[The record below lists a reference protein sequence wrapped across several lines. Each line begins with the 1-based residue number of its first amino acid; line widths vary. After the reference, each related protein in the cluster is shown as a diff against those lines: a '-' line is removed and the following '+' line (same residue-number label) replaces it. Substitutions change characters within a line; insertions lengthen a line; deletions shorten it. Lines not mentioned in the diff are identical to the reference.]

1 MWDNIPAKDLSAFI
15 SKQKVRQ
22 NHGWEPI
29 WRWDVRQLSRFLHG
43 AQSVVCWN
51 SCLSPAALLI
61 RGDVQSSACA
71 VPLPNPSITL
81 QASTTPRPALSY
93 IWPRD
98 IRVPCPS
105 SAIWATHSSSIY
117 VGVRVQAGQWQ
128 DAVPPTLPRGT
139 DCCCCLNASWLW
151 AGGPQRSTRPWWSN
165 LVSYIDTKLLLE
177 EVLLRPAGVLTLWS
191 VWVLTPQ
198 YSDGDTILS
207 KKLCLSD
214 EMSNRDP
221 DSLWSLEIPGCLSKR
236 VGVLSRHPG
245 QISPLVS
252 NHHGLLIIPI
262 HWLASS
268 LGLLSTSKLVC
279 GGRSC
284 TIWLPSHHPG
294 GCCTLLVDEEIP
306 PYYVKLF
313 ECLEKRYINVT
324 NVIKLCC

>member
-1 MWDNIPAKDLSAFI
+1 MPVLHWENSWKTSVRSWRERNRKVHSHYVSKGVKHCTKCKHLSLIFNYKVMWDNISAKDLSAFI
-15 SKQKVRQ
+15 SEQKVRQ

-29 WRWDVRQLSRFLHG
+29 WRWAVRQLSRFLHG

-51 SCLSPAALLI
+51 SCPSPAALLI

-105 SAIWATHSSSIY
+105 SAIWATHGSSIY

-128 DAVPPTLPRGT
+128 DAVPRTLPRGT

-151 AGGPQRSTRPWWSN
+151 AGGPHRSTRPWWSN

-177 EVLLRPAGVLTLWS
+177 EVLVRPAGVLTLWS

-198 YSDGDTILS
+198 YSDRDTIL
-207 KKLCLSD
+207 
-214 EMSNRDP
+214 
-221 DSLWSLEIPGCLSKR
+221 
-236 VGVLSRHPG
+236 
-245 QISPLVS
+245 
-252 NHHGLLIIPI
+252 
-262 HWLASS
+262 
-268 LGLLSTSKLVC
+268 
-279 GGRSC
+279 
-284 TIWLPSHHPG
+284 
-294 GCCTLLVDEEIP
+294 
-306 PYYVKLF
+306 
-313 ECLEKRYINVT
+313 
-324 NVIKLCC
+324 